1 MPEWALRFENF
12 SALHLATVLF
22 FAALWLALVV
32 IGRRVAG
39 GPARGALAEL
49 LLRLDGTRLARC
61 QRRAAAAIG
70 LRGLGEPPA
79 ADLRHR
85 RHPGPAGLVAAFPA
99 AARGTLFL
107 GAGIQR
113 AGDRH
118 PDLHH
123 GPASIAFWMFWIPH
137 ANITGAAVYALVVE
151 GFRPRWRECAQAYAL
166 ALLYLALILPFDLL
180 TGFNYGYVG
189 PVTLPQPTLLDL
201 LGPLALAH
209 RRHDGR
215 RTGRIHSAAAA
226 VGDGVTQSRQP
237 GVDLID
243 GARAASRT
251 ALP

>member
-32 IGRRVAG
+32 VGRRVAG
-39 GPARGALAEL
+39 GPLAPRWRAWLCASMALAWLAANGGQLLPSVYVASENLPLHICDIAGILAPLALWRRTRL
-49 LLRLDGTRLARC
+49 LLGVLYFW
-61 QRRAAAAIG
+61 
-70 LRGLGEPPA
+70 GLGFSVQA
-79 ADLRHR
+79 IA
-85 RHPGPAGLVAAFPA
+85 
-99 AARGTLFL
+99 T
-107 GAGIQR
+107 
-113 AGDRH
+113 

-201 LGPLALAH
+201 LGPWPWRIGAMMAAALAGFILLQLPWAMGERRVH
-209 RRHDGR
+209 RID
-215 RTGRIHSAAAA
+215 AA
-226 VGDGVTQSRQP
+226 
-237 GVDLID
+237 
-243 GARAASRT
+243 
-251 ALP
+251 

>member
-39 GPARGALAEL
+39 GPLAARWRGCLCAWMALAWLAANGGQLLPSVYVASENLPLQICDIAGILAPLALWRRSRL
-49 LLRLDGTRLARC
+49 LLGVLYFW
-61 QRRAAAAIG
+61 
-70 LRGLGEPPA
+70 GLGFRVQA
-79 ADLRHR
+79 IA
-85 RHPGPAGLVAAFPA
+85 
-99 AARGTLFL
+99 T
-107 GAGIQR
+107 
-113 AGDRH
+113 

-201 LGPLALAH
+201 LGPWPWRIGAMMAAALA
-209 RRHDGR
+209 GF
-215 RTGRIHSAAAA
+215 ILLQLPW
-226 VGDGVTQSRQP
+226 VM
-237 GVDLID
+237 
-243 GARAASRT
+243 ASRR
-251 ALP
+251 ADNRVSI